1 MRVARCGIAAVLVF
15 TASAQTDFRQ
25 AIWGMTPA
33 QVRASETN
41 RPNRERES
49 NREILLEYDAIR
61 FGTLS
66 ARLIYIFAANKLV
79 RAKYIFSAVHDD
91 PNEFIA
97 DYRTIE
103 PVLIESHGKPTSA
116 RAIWEDDSTQDE
128 PKSYLDQDRATPAS
142 ILPSD
147 PLVGLAVSLGH
158 LRLYTEW
165 SKTRTTILHAL
176 SSNNRNIIHQLEY
189 RGVALEPLEN
199 AVRRS
204 PEPSNESRPQR

>member
-1 MRVARCGIAAVLVF
+1 MRVARYGIAAVLVF
-15 TASAQTDFRQ
+15 AASAQTDFRQ
-25 AIWGMTPA
+25 TVWGMTPA

-41 RPNRERES
+41 RPNRERDG
-49 NREILLEYDAIR
+49 NREILLEYHAIR
-61 FGTLS
+61 FGSLGS
-66 ARLIYIFAANKLV
+66 RLIYIFANNKLV
-79 RAKYIFSAVHDD
+79 RAKYIFSVEHED
-91 PNEFIA
+91 PNKFIA

-103 PVLIESHGKPTSA
+103 PVLIELHGKPTSA
-116 RAIWEDDSTQDE
+116 RAIWEDDATQDE

-165 SKTRTTILHAL
+165 SNTRTTVLHAL
-176 SSNNRNIIHQLEY
+176 SGNHLDIVHQLEY
-189 RGVALEPLEN
+189 RSVAFEPLEN

-204 PEPSNESRPQR
+204 SEPSNGSRPR